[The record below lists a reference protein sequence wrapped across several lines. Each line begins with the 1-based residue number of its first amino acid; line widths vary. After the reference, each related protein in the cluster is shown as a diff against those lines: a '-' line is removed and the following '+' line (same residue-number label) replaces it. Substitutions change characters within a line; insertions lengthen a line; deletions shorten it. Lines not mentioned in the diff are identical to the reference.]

1 MYTIYFYNQNHF
13 NKTNKIEKNI
23 PEQQQYYIAKVQYNP
38 QHRTKIKHKITELL
52 KPEENK
58 EQ

>member
-13 NKTNKIEKNI
+13 NKTNKIENNI
-23 PEQQQYYIAKVQYNP
+23 PEKQQYYIVKVQYNP
-38 QHRTKIKHKITELL
+38 QHRIKIKHKRTELL